1 MEIYALI
8 VLIVL
13 NGFFAMS
20 EIALVSARRARLQP
34 LVEKGDSAARVAA
47 ELGAEPTRYLSTVQI
62 GITSVAMLLSS
73 HEYRRRKGLE
83 RMTGG
88 ALDRRE
94 DR

>member
-47 ELGAEPTRYLSTVQI
+47 ELGAEPTRFLSTVQI
-62 GITSVAMLLSS
+62 M
-73 HEYRRRKGLE
+73 
-83 RMTGG
+83 
-88 ALDRRE
+88 RRE
-94 DR
+94 SPGWLPDPFNCSRSPASRSCGC